1 MTFNP
6 ADHMAIAMHLAS
18 GYEEHGVTI
27 KQIAGQL
34 HYLTANEVSQVLDL
48 LVKRGYGVY
57 RSHYQKIQ
65 KKTVRYFFG
74 SGWTVPWS
82 GEVIKCEPQVDWT
95 VPEAQ
100 PTEIPAG
107 TKDRIDLMQR
117 RYLSGLPL
125 WIKGDQGYRHE
136 STCKLWD

>member
-1 MTFNP
+1 MTFDP
-6 ADHMAIAMHLAS
+6 AEHTSIAMHIAS
-18 GYEEHGVTI
+18 GYDEHGVTL
-27 KQIAGQL
+27 KQISGQL
-34 HYLTANEVSQVLDL
+34 HKLTSAQVSQVLDL

-57 RSHYQKIQ
+57 RSKYHPQQ

-82 GEVIKCEPQVDWT
+82 GEVITCQPEVDYS

-100 PTEIPAG
+100 PTTIPAG
-107 TKDRIDLMQR
+107 SKERIDLMQR

-125 WIKGDQGYRHE
+125 WIEGDDSYRHDR
-136 STCKLWD
+136 TCDFWD